1 MLQPPKYNQTKTTP
15 SVNDDNNNTLNNVLK
30 LIMIV
35 KSANCKHCP
44 PLDNKTMPSIQL
56 LNTESGRAPQREK
69 SPSIVILTPDHWNET
84 KNS

>member
-15 SVNDDNNNTLNNVLK
+15 SVDDDNNNVLK

-56 LNTESGRAPQREK
+56 LNTESGRAPHREK
-69 SPSIVILTPDHWNET
+69 SPRIVILTPDSWNET
-84 KNS
+84 KIPE